1 MSTLRWAGTKHPSS
15 RTSWLP
21 EPLMADM
28 CQVSCTST
36 SAAGT
41 RNSEGRSRPS
51 MNALTWTQD
60 ECSTPEQ

>member
-1 MSTLRWAGTKHPSS
+1 
-15 RTSWLP
+15 
-21 EPLMADM
+21 MADM